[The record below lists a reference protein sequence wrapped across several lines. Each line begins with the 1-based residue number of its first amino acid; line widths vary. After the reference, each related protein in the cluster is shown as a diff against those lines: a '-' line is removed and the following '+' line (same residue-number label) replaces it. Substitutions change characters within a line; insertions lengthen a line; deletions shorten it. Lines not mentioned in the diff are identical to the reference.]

1 MPKLWKLKK
10 NNYKKKAQ
18 HPKGF
23 QSPRKI
29 ITPSVYRFF

>member
-1 MPKLWKLKK
+1 MSKLWKLTE

-23 QSPRKI
+23 QSPQKI
-29 ITPSVYRFF
+29 ITPSVYKVF